1 VRSTAGE
8 GDRVGTVQQNPS
20 PPPDRPH
27 PPLRGDLS
35 RWHARGLLAVMAGYG
50 FVSGLPLPLSGF
62 TLRLWLSEG
71 GVSLAAI
78 GLTANISLAYSLK
91 FLWAPLLDQTAPPGP
106 LRRFGRRRG
115 WLLAI
120 QPALIAAAALL
131 ALSNPGAVPLA
142 SLAAGALVAFL
153 SASQDIVIDA
163 WRIETFPA
171 RLQGAA
177 MACYV
182 WGYRIAL
189 LISTTGVI
197 AAAGRIGWHVSLL
210 AMAGLLAIGL
220 AVTVLAPEPP
230 AAVVR
235 MGASFAA
242 RMRRAVL
249 EPLAE
254 FFARPGAWGIVA
266 FVALFK
272 LGEAMAGIMTAPFYR
287 ALGFSQDAIA
297 ATGPFSLVATLAG
310 ITLGGWLVA
319 RLGVG
324 RALLWTGWA
333 QTLAMVMYVVLSR
346 SAGQHGVLYGTVATE
361 AFAQGM
367 ADAAFITYLSG
378 LCSMAFTA
386 THYALLSSL
395 AALTVHTLGGFS
407 GVLAAGLGWTHFYIA
422 CSFAALPAM
431 GLMLWLLR
439 RYPPAEQT

>member
-1 VRSTAGE
+1 M
-8 GDRVGTVQQNPS
+8 
-20 PPPDRPH
+20 PDR
-27 PPLRGDLS
+27 RSESVRRLS
-35 RWHARGLLAVMAGYG
+35 DHRLWLMAAYG

-62 TLRLWLSEG
+62 TLRLWLSVG
-71 GVSLAAI
+71 GVSLAVI
-78 GLTANISLAYSLK
+78 GLTANIGIAYSLK
-91 FLWAPLLDQTAPPGP
+91 FLWAPLLDQMPPPGL
-106 LRRFGRRRG
+106 LRRFGQRRG

-131 ALSNPGAVPLA
+131 ALSHPEAAPLA

-163 WRIETFPA
+163 WRIELFPQ

-177 MACYV
+177 MAAYV
-182 WGYRIAL
+182 WGYRVAL
-189 LISTTGVI
+189 LVSGAGVI
-197 AAAGRIGWHVSLL
+197 AAAKRIGWHTALLGVAALLALGIVVSLL
-210 AMAGLLAIGL
+210 A
-220 AVTVLAPEPP
+220 PEPRNQ
-230 AAVVR
+230 ARRAVA
-235 MGASFAA
+235 GFAA
-242 RMRRAVL
+242 RLRHAVL

-254 FFARPGAWGIVA
+254 FVSRPGAFGILA

-297 ATGPFSLVATLAG
+297 GTGLFSLVATLAG
-310 ITLGGWLVA
+310 ITLGGVLVA

-324 RALLWTGWA
+324 RALIWTGWV
-333 QTLAMVMYVVLSR
+333 QTAAMAMYVWLAW
-346 SAGQHGVLYGTVATE
+346 SAGNHAVLYGTVSVE

-378 LCSMAFTA
+378 LCSIAFTA

-407 GVLAAGLGWTHFYIA
+407 GVLAQGLGWTHFYML
-422 CSFAALPAM
+422 CTLAALPAM
-431 GLMLWLLR
+431 LLMLWLLR
-439 RYPPAEQT
+439 RYPPADRESASLGEA